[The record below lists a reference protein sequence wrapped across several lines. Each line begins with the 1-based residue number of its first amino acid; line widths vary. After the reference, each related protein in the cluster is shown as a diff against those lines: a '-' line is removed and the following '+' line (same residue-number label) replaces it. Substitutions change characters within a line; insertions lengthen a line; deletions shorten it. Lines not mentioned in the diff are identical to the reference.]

1 MAKKERQK
9 QFNKIGLRREITQH
23 ILSCGCITNKDVGL
37 MAESGERRSTV
48 DIYLKRMKEEGFLK
62 EVKANIYYR
71 SYRIFKL
78 ADFKS
83 NEEIL
88 KDAFGENTVSYY
100 KLQKEYI
107 DNLLTDWNANNSNGR
122 NKLLRAVRRSHTAM
136 LMKNAYIRTMADDFD
151 KTSILNQTEKLDI
164 NGSYFFFLDELKNS
178 FSNILNSRAVGM
190 LVTPDANYIVYNQF
204 QNRNQISDVEMR
216 TKELGLS
223 VNDYLRS
230 DLSKVKNI
238 NAAILIS
245 EEKPIL
251 KMLTETE
258 EEQEQR
264 KTRVFELPEPIFD
277 KLYYVPSSIDG
288 CKVLRQMSKENWEE
302 DLIKNIGQMYG
313 PKKKTWLVHHAT
325 NGDNCYV
332 YYFCL
337 SELNSFKRFIVQTN
351 EYLDKLQFEVV
362 CFKYQEEFLKKVLDE
377 RIKITVIED
386 I

>member
-1 MAKKERQK
+1 MKRTRRK
-9 QFNKIGLRREITQH
+9 QFEKVGLRREITQH
-23 ILSCGCITNKDVGL
+23 ILSCGCLTNKDVGL
-37 MAESGERRSTV
+37 MVESGERRSTV

-62 EVKANIYYR
+62 EVKTNVYNR

-78 ADFKS
+78 ADY
-83 NEEIL
+83 ETHTPVL
-88 KDAFGENTVSYY
+88 KEAFGETATAYY
-100 KLQKEYI
+100 EYQKEYI
-107 DNLLTDWNANNSNGR
+107 DNLLTDWNANNDSGR

-136 LMKNAYIRTMADDFD
+136 IMKNAYIRTMADDFD
-151 KTSILNQTEKLDI
+151 KTSILTQNEKLDT

-190 LVTPDANYIVYNQF
+190 LVTPDSNYIVYNQF

-216 TKELGLS
+216 TKELTLS
-223 VNDYLRS
+223 VNDYYREDNKS
-230 DLSKVKNI
+230 VKATNE
-238 NAAILIS
+238 AILIS
-245 EEKPIL
+245 EEEPII

-258 EEQEQR
+258 EEQEKR

-288 CKVLRQMSKENWEE
+288 CNVIRQMSKENWEE

-313 PKKKTWLVHHAT
+313 PKKKTWLIHHAT
-325 NGDNCYV
+325 NGDDTYV

-337 SELNSFKRFIVQTN
+337 SELNSFKRFLVQAAD
-351 EYLDKLQFEVV
+351 YLDKLQFEVV
-362 CFKYQEEFLKKVLDE
+362 CFKYQEEFLKKILDE
-377 RIKITVIED
+377 RIRITVIED

>member
-1 MAKKERQK
+1 MKRTRRK
-9 QFNKIGLRREITQH
+9 QFEKVGLRREITQH
-23 ILSCGCITNKDVGL
+23 ILSCGCLTNKDVGL
-37 MAESGERRSTV
+37 MVESGERRSTV

-62 EVKANIYYR
+62 EVKTNVYNR

-78 ADFKS
+78 ADY
-83 NEEIL
+83 ETHTPVL
-88 KDAFGENTVSYY
+88 KEAFGETATAYY
-100 KLQKEYI
+100 EYQKEYI
-107 DNLLTDWNANNSNGR
+107 DNLLTDWNANNDSGR

-136 LMKNAYIRTMADDFD
+136 IMKNAYIRTMADDFD
-151 KTSILNQTEKLDI
+151 KTSVLTQNEKLDT

-190 LVTPDANYIVYNQF
+190 LVTPDSNYIVYNQF

-216 TKELGLS
+216 TKELTLS
-223 VNDYLRS
+223 VNDYYREDNKS
-230 DLSKVKNI
+230 VKATNG
-238 NAAILIS
+238 AILIS
-245 EEKPIL
+245 EEEPII

-258 EEQEQR
+258 EEQEKR

-288 CKVLRQMSKENWEE
+288 CNVIRQMSKENWEE

-313 PKKKTWLVHHAT
+313 PKKKTWLIHHAT
-325 NGDNCYV
+325 NGDDTYV

-337 SELNSFKRFIVQTN
+337 SELNSFKRFLVQAAD
-351 EYLDKLQFEVV
+351 YLDKLQFEVV
-362 CFKYQEEFLKKVLDE
+362 CFKYQEEFLKKILDE

>member
-1 MAKKERQK
+1 MKRTRKK
-9 QFNKIGLRREITQH
+9 QFEKVGLRREITQH
-23 ILSCGCITNKDVGL
+23 ILSCGCLTNKDVGL
-37 MAESGERRSTV
+37 MVESGERRSTV

-62 EVKANIYYR
+62 EVKTNVYNR

-78 ADFKS
+78 ADY
-83 NEEIL
+83 ETHTPVL
-88 KDAFGENTVSYY
+88 KEAFGETATAYY
-100 KLQKEYI
+100 EYQKEYI
-107 DNLLTDWNANNSNGR
+107 DNLLTDWNANNDSGR

-136 LMKNAYIRTMADDFD
+136 IMKNAYIRTMADDFD
-151 KTSILNQTEKLDI
+151 KTSILTQNEKLDT

-190 LVTPDANYIVYNQF
+190 LVTPDSNYIVYNQF

-216 TKELGLS
+216 TKELTLS
-223 VNDYLRS
+223 VNDYYRE
-230 DLSKVKNI
+230 DNKNVKATNR
-238 NAAILIS
+238 AILIS
-245 EEKPIL
+245 EEEPII

-258 EEQEQR
+258 EEQEKR

-288 CKVLRQMSKENWEE
+288 CNVIRQMSKENWEE

-313 PKKKTWLVHHAT
+313 PKKKTWLIHHAT
-325 NGDNCYV
+325 NGDDTYV

-337 SELNSFKRFIVQTN
+337 SELNSFKRFLVQAAD
-351 EYLDKLQFEVV
+351 YLDKLQFEVV
-362 CFKYQEEFLKKVLDE
+362 CFKYQEEFLKKILDE
-377 RIKITVIED
+377 RIRITVIED

>member
-1 MAKKERQK
+1 M
-9 QFNKIGLRREITQH
+9 
-23 ILSCGCITNKDVGL
+23 V
-37 MAESGERRSTV
+37 ESGERRSTV

-62 EVKANIYYR
+62 EVKTNVYNR

-78 ADFKS
+78 ADY
-83 NEEIL
+83 ETHTPVL
-88 KDAFGENTVSYY
+88 KEAFGETATAYY
-100 KLQKEYI
+100 EYQKEYI
-107 DNLLTDWNANNSNGR
+107 DNLLTDWNANNDSGR

-136 LMKNAYIRTMADDFD
+136 IMKNAYIRTMADDFD
-151 KTSILNQTEKLDI
+151 KTSILTQNEKLDT

-190 LVTPDANYIVYNQF
+190 LVTPDSNYIVYNQF

-216 TKELGLS
+216 TKELTLS
-223 VNDYLRS
+223 VNDYYREDNKS
-230 DLSKVKNI
+230 VKATNE
-238 NAAILIS
+238 AILIS
-245 EEKPIL
+245 EEEPII

-258 EEQEQR
+258 EEQEKR

-288 CKVLRQMSKENWEE
+288 CNVIRQMSKENWEE

-313 PKKKTWLVHHAT
+313 PKKKTWLIHHAT
-325 NGDNCYV
+325 NGDDTYV

-337 SELNSFKRFIVQTN
+337 SELNSFKRFLVQAAD
-351 EYLDKLQFEVV
+351 YLDKLQFEVV
-362 CFKYQEEFLKKVLDE
+362 CFKYQEEFLKKILDE
-377 RIKITVIED
+377 RIRITVIED